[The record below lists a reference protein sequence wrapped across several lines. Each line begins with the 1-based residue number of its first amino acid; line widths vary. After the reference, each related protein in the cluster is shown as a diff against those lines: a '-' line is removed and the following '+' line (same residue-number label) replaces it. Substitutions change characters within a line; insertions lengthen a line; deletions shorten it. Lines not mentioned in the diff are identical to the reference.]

1 MNKNEYINSNVLSNR
16 QREFK
21 SELWDEYNAARRKS
35 NIFGGIISA
44 VATIYINSKYLGCD
58 YSGTLSDSDKI
69 KTAAVFIG
77 LLFLWRMIRQI
88 FMQKTFDSGELPY
101 DDEVKA
107 AVERMSPQ
115 NAMKYL
121 EEEKEHKDNCKSAKT
136 SGNAAAFILMAA
148 VVGVYYAVQKG
159 MI

>member
-1 MNKNEYINSNVLSNR
+1 MNKNEFINANVLTDSQRKYKADVWNR
-16 QREFK
+16 
-21 SELWDEYNAARRKS
+21 YNSMRRKS
-35 NIFGGIISA
+35 NVFGGIISA
-44 VATIYINSKYLGCD
+44 VATIYINTKYLGCD

-69 KTAAVFIG
+69 KTVTVFIG
-77 LLFLWRMIRQI
+77 LLFLWRMIRQT

-115 NAMKYL
+115 DAMKYL